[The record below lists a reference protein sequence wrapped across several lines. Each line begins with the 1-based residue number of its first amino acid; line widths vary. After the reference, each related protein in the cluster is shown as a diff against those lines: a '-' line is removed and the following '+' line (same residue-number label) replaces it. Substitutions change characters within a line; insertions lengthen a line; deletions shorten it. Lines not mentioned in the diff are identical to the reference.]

1 MLFNSYVFIFAFLPV
16 VFFGFQVIKARSRLG
31 ALLFLAAASLFFYG
45 WWDPANLPL
54 IVSSI
59 AINYGFGRAIQHFAL
74 RNRSRAA
81 YALLAIA
88 IVTDLAI
95 LGYYKYFEFFASII
109 AGQKFAPALNELP
122 LGISFFTFTQIMY
135 LVDSA
140 RKDVSKHDSLSY
152 VLFVTWFP
160 HLIAGPLLHHK
171 QIVPQFNRVKSTPI
185 PLAVISAGLTL
196 FCIGLAKKCLLADNI
211 GWYIAPSNALSAFTR
226 AAAGVDVGFLEA
238 WAGALAYTCQLYF
251 DFSGYSDMAVGLSAM
266 FGVKIPINFNSP
278 YKASSIQDFW
288 RRWHITLSHF
298 LRDYLYFP
306 LGGNRNRPLFNL
318 LVTMLL
324 GGIWHGAGWTFVV
337 WGAMHGVYLAI
348 HRIWRRSP
356 ATSWL
361 RDRGGSATTAFAA
374 RALTF
379 VCVVVAW
386 VVFRAHTLSA
396 ARTMLT
402 GMIGANGIA
411 ISGTAQPLELL
422 FGWTAVLLAIAFF
435 APNSQQIIALPI
447 WLESSYAQPAK
458 ANFPRWSPSPAW
470 GALIGLLFVACLLS
484 LSRPTQFL
492 YFQF

>member
-1 MLFNSYVFIFAFLPV
+1 M
-16 VFFGFQVIKARSRLG
+16 
-31 ALLFLAAASLFFYG
+31 
-45 WWDPANLPL
+45 
-54 IVSSI
+54 
-59 AINYGFGRAIQHFAL
+59 
-74 RNRSRAA
+74 
-81 YALLAIA
+81 
-88 IVTDLAI
+88 
-95 LGYYKYFEFFASII
+95 
-109 AGQKFAPALNELP
+109 
-122 LGISFFTFTQIMY
+122 
-135 LVDSA
+135 
-140 RKDVSKHDSLSY
+140 
-152 VLFVTWFP
+152 
-160 HLIAGPLLHHK
+160 
-171 QIVPQFNRVKSTPI
+171 PQFDRVKSDPI
-185 PLAVISAGLTL
+185 PLTVISAGLTL

-211 GWYIAPSNALSAFTR
+211 GWYIAPNNALSPFTR

-348 HRIWRRSP
+348 HRVWRRSP

-386 VVFRAHTLSA
+386 VVFRADTLSA
-396 ARTMLT
+396 ARTMLS
-402 GMIGANGIA
+402 GMIGANGFA